1 MDKYHR
7 SYIQCLKDELVPVIP
22 KQAIVNIIKQT
33 NVSGKENS
41 KPDFSLVLIIFFDL
55 QLNAPRIK

>member
-1 MDKYHR
+1 LLIFNSYEYKELDFNEIDKYHR

-41 KPDFSLVLIIFFDL
+41 KQDF
-55 QLNAPRIK
+55 